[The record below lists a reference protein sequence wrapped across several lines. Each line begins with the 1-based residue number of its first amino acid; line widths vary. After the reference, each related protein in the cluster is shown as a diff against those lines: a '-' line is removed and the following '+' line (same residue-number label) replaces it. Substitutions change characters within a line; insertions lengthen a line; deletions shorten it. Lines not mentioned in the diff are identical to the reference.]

1 MRVPGNLPLLRVLAI
16 RDNLIACD
24 QTCYYPG
31 GGGQPPDEGILKF
44 AKAEAI
50 EVESTHPLQRMV
62 SGMSAK
68 QALPQL
74 LLKNQFSSS

>member
-1 MRVPGNLPLLRVLAI
+1 MPGNLPLLRVLAI

-24 QTCYYPG
+24 QTCFYPG

-44 AKAEAI
+44 ATGKQLK
-50 EVESTHPLQRMV
+50 SNQLTPLQRMV
-62 SGMSAK
+62 FGMSAK